1 MASTKSRRIW
11 PRASLAIVLLAA
23 GSPGIAADPAPI
35 PAAGQAAAPADLRLA
50 LLAIR
55 INGIDQPDP
64 VWVLYDADAL
74 YVTGDAALA
83 WRLVLKA
90 DDTRLFEGETYLRLD
105 TAEGLVAGLDDA
117 TQTLSITA
125 PAALFMP
132 SSALLSGRTDGP
144 MTRSGIGGFLNYDLS
159 AQTASGASS
168 LDGLFELGAF
178 SGAGTMGTGFI
189 AGTGNSGDGRRSLVR
204 LDTNWTIDDPARL
217 RSLRIGDG
225 VTRGST
231 GTGALRFAGLQL
243 ATNFATQPGY
253 LTMALPTLNGSA
265 AVPSVVDL
273 YVNNILQNRQS
284 VASGPFAL
292 TDVPV
297 VNGSGDI
304 QLVVRD
310 ALGRETRVTQ
320 SYYAAPQILR
330 RGLHDFSY
338 EIGVLRRNFTR
349 ASFDYGTPILSATH
363 RYGVT
368 ERLTVEAHGETT
380 RKMQATSMQ
389 VSALWP
395 AVGIF
400 SLSAAGSHS
409 DRGGGGLFGIGF
421 ERQTRGLSLG
431 GNGEITTADY
441 ATVGDSTAYRRAR
454 STVTGFIGTPTPY
467 GSVTA
472 SLLWRRSRDQRGDIL
487 SGNANA
493 SMRLRRIGALSLN
506 ASRSFAGARDTTV
519 QFRLTVPFGQ
529 RTSATAGV
537 QLRDGELGATT
548 TLQRNLPYGDGVGY
562 RLQAETGA
570 IERLDAEVNAQSGI
584 GRIDA
589 QVTRL
594 NGASGGRLQLVGSV
608 ATVDGAVFAA
618 RRIEQS
624 FGTVRVGPYA
634 NVRVYSDNQLVGR
647 TNAAGVLVI
656 PRLLPFQDNHIR
668 IEAEDLPL
676 DAIIDETK
684 RTVRPYDRSG
694 VAVRFGAR
702 AASDARL
709 RVVGAD
715 GNPLPAGTVLHL
727 NGAGEAFLLAPGGD
741 AYLTGLATRNRVSA
755 TFAGGGCAFA
765 FDFVPAGQTQP
776 DLGTFTC
783 TS

>member
-1 MASTKSRRIW
+1 M
-11 PRASLAIVLLAA
+11 LLAA

-74 YVTGDAALA
+74 YVTGDAARA
-83 WRLVLKA
+83 WRLVLKE

-273 YVNNILQNRQS
+273 YVNNILQNRQT

-338 EIGVLRRNFTR
+338 EIGVLGAISRGR
-349 ASFDYGTPILSATH
+349 ASTMA
-363 RYGVT
+363 
-368 ERLTVEAHGETT
+368 
-380 RKMQATSMQ
+380 
-389 VSALWP
+389 
-395 AVGIF
+395 
-400 SLSAAGSHS
+400 
-409 DRGGGGLFGIGF
+409 
-421 ERQTRGLSLG
+421 
-431 GNGEITTADY
+431 
-441 ATVGDSTAYRRAR
+441 
-454 STVTGFIGTPTPY
+454 
-467 GSVTA
+467 
-472 SLLWRRSRDQRGDIL
+472 RRSCR
-487 SGNANA
+487 
-493 SMRLRRIGALSLN
+493 RRIAM
-506 ASRSFAGARDTTV
+506 A
-519 QFRLTVPFGQ
+519 
-529 RTSATAGV
+529 
-537 QLRDGELGATT
+537 
-548 TLQRNLPYGDGVGY
+548 
-562 RLQAETGA
+562 
-570 IERLDAEVNAQSGI
+570 
-584 GRIDA
+584 
-589 QVTRL
+589 
-594 NGASGGRLQLVGSV
+594 
-608 ATVDGAVFAA
+608 
-618 RRIEQS
+618 
-624 FGTVRVGPYA
+624 
-634 NVRVYSDNQLVGR
+634 
-647 TNAAGVLVI
+647 
-656 PRLLPFQDNHIR
+656 
-668 IEAEDLPL
+668 
-676 DAIIDETK
+676 
-684 RTVRPYDRSG
+684 
-694 VAVRFGAR
+694 
-702 AASDARL
+702 
-709 RVVGAD
+709 
-715 GNPLPAGTVLHL
+715 
-727 NGAGEAFLLAPGGD
+727 
-741 AYLTGLATRNRVSA
+741 
-755 TFAGGGCAFA
+755 
-765 FDFVPAGQTQP
+765 
-776 DLGTFTC
+776 
-783 TS
+783 